1 MARTILCPIDFSEAS
16 RGALRYA
23 ALIAA
28 HLEMGLT
35 IATVNDPLLSAAADM
50 AGSEDMAELAA
61 RELERFVRD
70 TWPVAP
76 PPLAHIK
83 YALAAGKP
91 AAEIL
96 GIAARTGASLIV
108 LSSQGATGVRK
119 LFIGSTAERVLR
131 ETTVPVVIIPAG
143 VPSTVTLDVARNAA
157 RRILLPVDLSG
168 AMTPQLLVATAVA
181 VALGA
186 SLLLLHVVEPVR
198 TALPGYRLRPSADA
212 ERRHR
217 AERQFERVLQ
227 ELPASVKAEGLVAF
241 GEPAEEIARVAAA
254 REVGLIVMGLQA
266 SPLLGSHMG
275 SVTFRVLCLAR
286 VPVVALPPAP
296 PAPTEDKS

>member
-1 MARTILCPIDFSEAS
+1 MARTILCPIDFSESS

-35 IATVNDPLLSAAADM
+35 VATVNDPLLSAAADM
-50 AGSEDMAELAA
+50 AGSEDMASLAA

-70 TWPVAP
+70 TWPAP

-96 GIAARTGASLIV
+96 GMAARTSASLIV

-143 VPSTVTLDVARNAA
+143 VPATVTLDVARNAV

-217 AERQFERVLQ
+217 AERHFERVLQ
-227 ELPASVKAEGLVAF
+227 ELPSGVKAEALVVF

-286 VPVVALPPAP
+286 VPVVALPPVP
-296 PAPTEDKS
+296 PAPAEETSR

>member
-1 MARTILCPIDFSEAS
+1 MTRTILCPIDFSEAS

-28 HLEMGLT
+28 HLEIGLT
-35 IATVNDPLLSAAADM
+35 VATINDPLLSAAADM
-50 AGSEDMAELAA
+50 AGSEHMADLAE
-61 RELERFVRD
+61 RELQRFVRD
-70 TWPVAP
+70 TWPAP
-76 PPLAHIK
+76 PALAHLR
-83 YALAAGKP
+83 YALAEGKP

-96 GIAARTGASLIV
+96 GIAARTSASLIV
-108 LSSQGATGVRK
+108 LASQGATGVRK
-119 LFIGSTAERVLR
+119 LFIGSTAERILR
-131 ETTVPVVIIPAG
+131 ETTVPVVVIPAG
-143 VPSTVTLDVARNAA
+143 VPGSVTLDMVRNTV

-168 AMTPQLLVATAVA
+168 AMTPQLGVATSVA
-181 VALGA
+181 AALGA

-198 TALPGYRLRPSADA
+198 SALPGYRLRPSADA

-217 AERQFERVLQ
+217 AEGHFDRVLQ
-227 ELPASVKAEGLVAF
+227 ELPSSVKAEALVAF

-286 VPVVALPPAP
+286 VPVGALPPVPLAP
-296 PAPTEDKS
+296 A

>member
-1 MARTILCPIDFSEAS
+1 MTRTILCPIDFSEAS

-28 HLEMGLT
+28 HLEIGLT
-35 IATVNDPLLSAAADM
+35 VATINDPLLSAAADM
-50 AGSEDMAELAA
+50 AGSEHMADLAE
-61 RELERFVRD
+61 RELQRFVRD
-70 TWPVAP
+70 TWPAP
-76 PPLAHIK
+76 PAFAHIR
-83 YALAAGKP
+83 YALAEGKP

-96 GIAARTGASLIV
+96 GIAARTSASLIV
-108 LSSQGATGVRK
+108 LASQGATGVRK
-119 LFIGSTAERVLR
+119 LFIGSTAERILR

-143 VPSTVTLDVARNAA
+143 VPGSVTLDMVRNTV

-168 AMTPQLLVATAVA
+168 AMTPQLGVATSVA
-181 VALGA
+181 AALGA

-198 TALPGYRLRPSADA
+198 SALPGYRLRPSADA

-217 AERQFERVLQ
+217 AEGHFDRVLQ
-227 ELPASVKAEGLVAF
+227 ELPSSVKAEALVAF

-254 REVGLIVMGLQA
+254 REGGLSVMGLQA

-286 VPVVALPPAP
+286 VPVVALPPVPLAP
-296 PAPTEDKS
+296 A